1 MAYAGEKLRTT
12 AVTNP
17 VIASLQLRTG
27 SPFASLN
34 TEIFEARARRCWPQS
49 CGWSVRSRVA
59 GTPADSRMHRQP
71 GLAMMHSESLGM
83 IRFTLLSLLS
93 VTFSIAAAQSPPC
106 LADAFLDVSNAPGP
120 GPGFPQARVEANC
133 DGDDLVVRSN
143 AIPHYEFVQITP
155 NPLKEQD
162 QEFRIPA
169 KPMLARQPTPIPLL
183 GTIGIA
189 VNGIA
194 IFGPN
199 EGPVPEEE
207 QFGDPIFN
215 AIMDTCMGHTAMEYH
230 YHALVQKCLSEG
242 VREGEASPILGFGLD
257 GFPIRGPWGC
267 ADKECSEVIRYR
279 SSWEKVRDPHQDS
292 WDAYEYVEKDGAE
305 YLDACNGHTGP
316 EGDYHYHATETWP
329 YILGCYAGTAV
340 GPSNRGARPPAVSQT
355 RPGARGQPQGAR
367 ERAAP
372 PGPARRGPRAGPG
385 RVTAE
390 QVAAV
395 AEELGKDEATVAKA
409 LRVEPGT
416 IKPSNMAASAR
427 TLGVEQAR
435 LMEALGRQLRP
446 RRPRQNQ
453 APPGE
458 PECFFR
464 CGQSDEDAVGCT
476 LTPDHKVLC
485 FRPCDDNK
493 CG

>member
-1 MAYAGEKLRTT
+1 
-12 AVTNP
+12 
-17 VIASLQLRTG
+17 
-27 SPFASLN
+27 
-34 TEIFEARARRCWPQS
+34 
-49 CGWSVRSRVA
+49 
-59 GTPADSRMHRQP
+59 
-71 GLAMMHSESLGM
+71 M
-83 IRFTLLSLLS
+83 IRFSLLLFVSVTLSL
-93 VTFSIAAAQSPPC
+93 AAAQSPPC

-120 GPGFPQARVEANC
+120 GPAYPQARVEANC
-133 DGDDLVVRSN
+133 EGEDLVVRSN
-143 AIPHYEFVQITP
+143 GIPHYEFVQITP

-162 QEFRIPA
+162 YEFRIPA
-169 KPMLARQPTPIPLL
+169 RPTLASEPSPIPLL
-183 GTIGIA
+183 GTIGFA

-194 IFGPN
+194 IYGPN

-215 AIMDTCMGHTAMEYH
+215 AIMDACMGHTAMEYH

-242 VREGEASPILGFGLD
+242 VREGERSPILGFGFD

-267 ADKECSEVIRYR
+267 ADAECNEVIRYR
-279 SSWEKVRDPHQDS
+279 SSWEKVREPHQDS
-292 WDAYEYVEKDGAE
+292 WDAYDYVAKEDPE

-316 EGDYHYHATETWP
+316 SGDYHYHATETWP

-340 GPSNRGARPPAVSQT
+340 RPNIRGARPPAVSQT
-355 RPGARGQPQGAR
+355 GPGPRGQPQGAR
-367 ERAAP
+367 DRAAP
-372 PGPARRGPRAGPG
+372 PAPARRGSRAGQG
-385 RVTAE
+385 RLTAD
-390 QVAAV
+390 QVEAA
-395 AEELGKDEATVAKA
+395 AQELGKDEATIAKA
-409 LRVEPGT
+409 LRVEPGN

-435 LMEALGRQLRP
+435 LMEALGRQARP